1 MDNFFKD
8 TKVIRISKK
17 MEWNIKKLYFFLLHI
32 LEQQQNFKENLITKV
47 YKDKV
52 APSEL
57 WAPSI
62 LMTSCGNFYLVGLF
76 TESDSAPQ

>member
-1 MDNFFKD
+1 MDKFLKD
-8 TKVIRISKK
+8 KKVIRINKQNRAK
-17 MEWNIKKLYFFLLHI
+17 YKKLYFFLLHV

-57 WAPSI
+57 
-62 LMTSCGNFYLVGLF
+62 
-76 TESDSAPQ
+76 